1 MVNRQKK
8 ALGWIQTLKTGG
20 QMLVGKK
27 NGRAINGL
35 VGNGLTAVTGESFA
49 KGGTVK
55 RTGLAKVHKG
65 EVVLTA
71 SQAKSLKK
79 VLK

>member
-8 ALGWIQTLKTGG
+8 ALGWIQTLKSGG

-35 VGNGLTAVTGESFA
+35 VGGGLTSVTGQSFA
-49 KGGTVK
+49 KGGKVTK
-55 RTGLAKVHKG
+55 TGLAKVHKG